1 MHISRVSPTTTV
13 ALAAVCG
20 LLLTVMLVGCGIFPP
35 GRACPA
41 IGYSST
47 VRITVVG
54 GANADADGGDDAD
67 AEAGSDADGAD
78 IVEVQLCDDDG
89 VCSITAEEL
98 ATSAGED
105 PPLSVVEPGEILEG
119 VQPTA
124 DPTADPIA
132 DPTTNPSAEPFP
144 SYIAR
149 SDGRGAWSVS
159 VINGTPVDV
168 VVTAYR
174 SDGSIAGE
182 TTAHLNWKRVGGTEA
197 CGGPMEAGPVELILD

>member
-1 MHISRVSPTTTV
+1 
-13 ALAAVCG
+13 VCG
-20 LLLTVMLVGCGIFPP
+20 LLP

-105 PPLSVVEPGEILEG
+105 PPLSVVEPGEILETGEMLEPGGILEG